1 MAEGILGLGTGQSTS
16 LNQDLIDKL
25 KEADRKA
32 QVEPLET
39 DLDNLEKE
47 SEKKDE
53 IMVKYNDLLDSI
65 KDFDLFNT
73 SGINAFQ
80 QKAATAS
87 GSSVVFDAADVAT
100 LDTGTTSVIVTQ
112 IAQKDVYQSN
122 SIDATTKDA
131 TVDAGTLS
139 IAVGSNAATDIDT
152 TGKTYDELATE
163 INNLDGVSA
172 SVEQVGSDSFRLIIR
187 SEETGTDNALS
198 ITGAASSA
206 LGYTTD
212 NTTINEA
219 NHTLSAKNMQATVDG
234 VAYDSSSNT
243 ITVAGGLKITATT
256 IGESSLSVS
265 DDTNSIID
273 GINNFVDKYNE
284 FMNMVN
290 DELTD
295 ANTPISN
302 KSSLRSLVD
311 GVKNI
316 VLGTFGDDQ
325 NSLFKYGF
333 EMDTNTFD
341 LKVDTAKLQESLE
354 NNFDEVYDLF
364 IGKAESKG
372 LGTQLVEYM
381 NDQTR
386 TDGILDTYDDY
397 LTNRKDTLT
406 KEKDDAIEDLDSK
419 YSTMSQQFAE
429 YTSIITKMQS
439 SFSGLQMMIAQSQAS
454 S

>member
-16 LNQDLIDKL
+16 LNQELIDKL
-25 KEADRKA
+25 KAADRKA
-32 QVEPLET
+32 RVEPLENR
-39 DLDNLEKE
+39 LDNLEKE
-47 SEKKDE
+47 SDKKDE

-100 LDTGTTSVIVTQ
+100 LDTGTTSVNVTQ

-122 SIDATTKDA
+122 SIDAATKDA

-187 SEETGTDNALS
+187 SEETGTDNVLS

-265 DDTNSIID
+265 DDTNSITD

-295 ANTPISN
+295 SNTPISN

-325 NSLFKYGF
+325 KSLFKYGF

-406 KEKDDAIEDLDSK
+406 KEKEKAIETLDTK
-419 YSTMSQQFAE
+419 YATMSQQFAA
-429 YTSIITKMQS
+429 YTAIITKMES
-439 SFSGLQMMIAQSQAS
+439 SFSSLKMMISQSQAS
-454 S
+454 N